1 MSPIARIQSNL
12 LQLIGLACFVFAS
25 NANAILPIET
35 LDTVK
40 GAKAYF
46 IQTKALPIIDV
57 EVSIDAGSRYD
68 PDNKNGVAALTAQ
81 LLTLGTGSGKSS
93 LNEAQ
98 IADQIADLGA
108 SISVTASSERTVLR
122 MRSLSRTDLREQV
135 VQLASLILVKPSYDS
150 KVLDREKQRLITAL
164 LEAQTKPETILQQNL
179 RKAVYGKYPLAYFPG

>member
-1 MSPIARIQSNL
+1 MRGYMGLSKGMQSAILQSITLGL
-12 LQLIGLACFVFAS
+12 LVFAGS
-25 NANAILPIET
+25 AKAILPIQT

-68 PDNKNGVAALTAQ
+68 PENKSGVASLTAQ

-108 SISVTASSERTVLR
+108 SISVAASGERTVLR
-122 MRSLSRTDLREQV
+122 IRSLSRTDLRDQV
-135 VQLASLILVKPSYDS
+135 VQLASLILAKPSYDS
-150 KVLDREKQRLITAL
+150 KVLDRE
-164 LEAQTKPETILQQNL
+164 
-179 RKAVYGKYPLAYFPG
+179 

>member
-1 MSPIARIQSNL
+1 MRGYMGLSKGVQAAVLQSIIFGL
-12 LQLIGLACFVFAS
+12 LIFSGSAK
-25 NANAILPIET
+25 AILPIET

-46 IQTKALPIIDV
+46 IQTKSLPIIDV

-81 LLTLGTGSGKSS
+81 LLTLGTSSGKSS

-108 SISVTASSERTVLR
+108 SISVAASSERTVLR
-122 MRSLSRTDLREQV
+122 IRSLSRTDLREQV
-135 VQLASLILVKPSYDS
+135 VQLASLILAKPSYDS
-150 KVLDREKQRLITAL
+150 QVLDREMQRLITAL
-164 LEAQTKPETILQQNL
+164 LEAQS
-179 RKAVYGKYPLAYFPG
+179 